1 MSPIFAIPGLALCAI
16 GYWLGQ
22 VYMRAQLAVKRER
35 SNARA
40 PVLGHFSTAIQG
52 VGHTAPRII
61 SAKNL
66 TGDLIDTLELLSH
79 STISTAW
86 NGFNNIWR
94 LIKNRSLRPKEYRR
108 HTGLQAA
115 T

>member
-1 MSPIFAIPGLALCAI
+1 MLTSVCLVDGILATSISSFVNITFGILVKLGAVIVMSPIFAIPGLALCAI

-52 VGHTAPRII
+52 VGT
-61 SAKNL
+61 
-66 TGDLIDTLELLSH
+66 
-79 STISTAW
+79 
-86 NGFNNIWR
+86 
-94 LIKNRSLRPKEYRR
+94 
-108 HTGLQAA
+108 
-115 T
+115 